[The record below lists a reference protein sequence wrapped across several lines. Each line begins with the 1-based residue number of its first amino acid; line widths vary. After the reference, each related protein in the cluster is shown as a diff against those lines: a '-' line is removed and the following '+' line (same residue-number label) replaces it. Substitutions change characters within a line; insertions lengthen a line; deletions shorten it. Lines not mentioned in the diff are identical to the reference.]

1 VVTKTAHTVE
11 GVIKKAT
18 VIVVKGIATEIMVV
32 GNMRQIVALSGR
44 F

>member
-1 VVTKTAHTVE
+1 MVRKTAHTVE

-18 VIVVKGIATEIMVV
+18 AIIVKGIATEIVIV
-32 GNMRQIVALSGR
+32 GNMRQIMALSGR